1 MEINKA
7 ISNQNVIITLKGR
20 LDTMTAPQL
29 DDEAKSIDF
38 DEVETVTLNLK
49 DLEYISSSGLR
60 VILALYKNLKSKGG
74 NLKIVNVSNTC
85 IDYFRQVMS
94 RHIRSHTNG
103 DTRSTIYK

>member
-38 DEVETVTLNLK
+38 DEVETLKTL
-49 DLEYISSSGLR
+49 
-60 VILALYKNLKSKGG
+60 
-74 NLKIVNVSNTC
+74 
-85 IDYFRQVMS
+85 
-94 RHIRSHTNG
+94 
-103 DTRSTIYK
+103 STFQARD

>member
-29 DDEAKSIDF
+29 DDEVKGIDF

-60 VILALYKNLKSKGG
+60 VILALYKSLKSKGG
-74 NLKIVNVSNTC
+74 NLKIVNVSNT
-85 IDYFRQVMS
+85 IMELFSMTGMADYLDIEQ
-94 RHIRSHTNG
+94 G
-103 DTRSTIYK
+103 

>member
-49 DLEYISSSGLR
+49 DLEYISSSGLGLFLHFIKTSKAR
-60 VILALYKNLKSKGG
+60 AEILKLS
-74 NLKIVNVSNTC
+74 
-85 IDYFRQVMS
+85 M
-94 RHIRSHTNG
+94 
-103 DTRSTIYK
+103 

>member
-38 DEVETVTLNLK
+38 DEVESTLK
-49 DLEYISSSGLR
+49 
-60 VILALYKNLKSKGG
+60 AL
-74 NLKIVNVSNTC
+74 
-85 IDYFRQVMS
+85 
-94 RHIRSHTNG
+94 
-103 DTRSTIYK
+103 STFQARD

>member
-29 DDEAKSIDF
+29 DDEAKNINF

-60 VILALYKNLKSKGG
+60 VILALYKSLKSKGG
-74 NLKIVNVSNTC
+74 NLKIVNVSNT
-85 IDYFRQVMS
+85 IMELFSMTGMADYLDIEQ
-94 RHIRSHTNG
+94 G
-103 DTRSTIYK
+103 

>member
-49 DLEYISSSGLR
+49 ELEYI
-60 VILALYKNLKSKGG
+60 
-74 NLKIVNVSNTC
+74 
-85 IDYFRQVMS
+85 
-94 RHIRSHTNG
+94 
-103 DTRSTIYK
+103 

>member
-29 DDEAKSIDF
+29 DDEAKNIDF
-38 DEVETVTLNLK
+38 DGVETVTLNLK

-74 NLKIVNVSNTC
+74 NLKIVNVSNT
-85 IDYFRQVMS
+85 IMELFSMTGMSDYLDIEQ
-94 RHIRSHTNG
+94 G
-103 DTRSTIYK
+103 

>member
-29 DDEAKSIDF
+29 DDEANSIDF
-38 DEVETVTLNLK
+38 DEVETVQINLK
-49 DLEYISSSGLR
+49 DLEYNSSSRLR

-74 NLKIVNVSNTC
+74 NLKIVNVSNT
-85 IDYFRQVMS
+85 IMELFSMTGMSDYLDIEQ
-94 RHIRSHTNG
+94 G
-103 DTRSTIYK
+103 

>member
-20 LDTMTAPQL
+20 LDTMTATQL

-38 DEVETVTLNLK
+38 DGVEAVTLNLK

-74 NLKIVNVSNTC
+74 NLKIVNVSNT
-85 IDYFRQVMS
+85 IMELFSMTGMSDYLDIEQE
-94 RHIRSHTNG
+94 
-103 DTRSTIYK
+103 

>member
-20 LDTMTAPQL
+20 LDTMTSPQL

-60 VILALYKNLKSKGG
+60 VILALYKSLKSKGG
-74 NLKIVNVSNTC
+74 NLKIVNVSNT
-85 IDYFRQVMS
+85 IMELFSMTGMADYLDIEQ
-94 RHIRSHTNG
+94 G
-103 DTRSTIYK
+103 

>member
-29 DDEAKSIDF
+29 DDEVKGIDF

-49 DLEYISSSGLR
+49 NLEYISSSGLR

-74 NLKIVNVSNTC
+74 NLKIVNVSNT
-85 IDYFRQVMS
+85 IMELFSMTGMSDYLDIEQ
-94 RHIRSHTNG
+94 G
-103 DTRSTIYK
+103 

>member
-38 DEVETVTLNLK
+38 DGVETVTLNLK
-49 DLEYISSSGLR
+49 DLEYISSSGL
-60 VILALYKNLKSKGG
+60 ILALYKNLKSKGG
-74 NLKIVNVSNTC
+74 NLKIVNVSNT
-85 IDYFRQVMS
+85 IMELFSMTGMADYLDIEQ
-94 RHIRSHTNG
+94 G
-103 DTRSTIYK
+103 

>member
-20 LDTMTAPQL
+20 LDTMRAPQL

-74 NLKIVNVSNTC
+74 NLKIVNVSNT
-85 IDYFRQVMS
+85 IMELFSMTGMADYLDIEQ
-94 RHIRSHTNG
+94 G
-103 DTRSTIYK
+103 

>member
-29 DDEAKSIDF
+29 DDEVKGIDF

-60 VILALYKNLKSKGG
+60 VILALYKSLKSKGG
-74 NLKIVNVSNTC
+74 NLRIVNVSNT
-85 IDYFRQVMS
+85 IMELFSMTGMSDYLDIEQ
-94 RHIRSHTNG
+94 G
-103 DTRSTIYK
+103 

>member
-29 DDEAKSIDF
+29 DGEAKSIDF

-49 DLEYISSSGLR
+49 DIEYISSSGLR

-74 NLKIVNVSNTC
+74 NLKIVNVSNT
-85 IDYFRQVMS
+85 IMELFSMTGMSDYLDIEQ
-94 RHIRSHTNG
+94 G
-103 DTRSTIYK
+103 

>member
-29 DDEAKSIDF
+29 DDEVKGIDF

-74 NLKIVNVSNTC
+74 NLKIVNVSNT
-85 IDYFRQVMS
+85 IMELFSMTGMADYLDIKQ
-94 RHIRSHTNG
+94 G
-103 DTRSTIYK
+103 

>member
-20 LDTMTAPQL
+20 LDIMTAPQL
-29 DDEAKSIDF
+29 DDEVKGIDF

-60 VILALYKNLKSKGG
+60 VILALYKSLKSKGG
-74 NLKIVNVSNTC
+74 NLKIVNVSNT
-85 IDYFRQVMS
+85 IMELFSMTGMSDYLDIEQ
-94 RHIRSHTNG
+94 G
-103 DTRSTIYK
+103 

>member
-29 DDEAKSIDF
+29 DDEAKRIDF

-74 NLKIVNVSNTC
+74 NLKIVNVSNT
-85 IDYFRQVMS
+85 IMELFSMTGMSDYLDIKQ
-94 RHIRSHTNG
+94 G
-103 DTRSTIYK
+103 

>member
-29 DDEAKSIDF
+29 DDEAKSTDF

-74 NLKIVNVSNTC
+74 NLKIVNVSNT
-85 IDYFRQVMS
+85 IMELFSMTGMSDYLDIEQ
-94 RHIRSHTNG
+94 G
-103 DTRSTIYK
+103 

>member
-20 LDTMTAPQL
+20 LDTMAAPQL

-60 VILALYKNLKSKGG
+60 VILALYKSLKSKGG
-74 NLKIVNVSNTC
+74 NLKIVNVSNT
-85 IDYFRQVMS
+85 IMELFSMTGMSDYLDIEQ
-94 RHIRSHTNG
+94 
-103 DTRSTIYK
+103 K

>member
-1 MEINKA
+1 MLLSHLA
-7 ISNQNVIITLKGR
+7 YR

-29 DDEAKSIDF
+29 DGEAKSIDF

-74 NLKIVNVSNTC
+74 NLKIVNVSNT
-85 IDYFRQVMS
+85 IMELFSMTGMSDYLDIEQ
-94 RHIRSHTNG
+94 G
-103 DTRSTIYK
+103 

>member
-29 DDEAKSIDF
+29 DYEARSIDF

-74 NLKIVNVSNTC
+74 NLKIVNVSNT
-85 IDYFRQVMS
+85 IMELFSMTGMADYLDIEQ
-94 RHIRSHTNG
+94 G
-103 DTRSTIYK
+103 

>member
-29 DDEAKSIDF
+29 DDEAKNIDF

-74 NLKIVNVSNTC
+74 NLKIVNVSNT
-85 IDYFRQVMS
+85 IMELFSMTGMADYLDIEQ
-94 RHIRSHTNG
+94 G
-103 DTRSTIYK
+103 

>member
-29 DDEAKSIDF
+29 DDEAKNIDF

-60 VILALYKNLKSKGG
+60 VILALYKSLKSKGG
-74 NLKIVNVSNTC
+74 NLKIVNVSNT
-85 IDYFRQVMS
+85 IMELFSMTGMADYLDIEQ
-94 RHIRSHTNG
+94 G
-103 DTRSTIYK
+103 

>member
-29 DDEAKSIDF
+29 DDEAKRIDF

-74 NLKIVNVSNTC
+74 NLKIVNVSNT
-85 IDYFRQVMS
+85 IMELFSMTGMSDYLDIEQ
-94 RHIRSHTNG
+94 G
-103 DTRSTIYK
+103 

>member
-29 DDEAKSIDF
+29 DDEAKSSDF

-60 VILALYKNLKSKGG
+60 VILALYKSLKSKGG
-74 NLKIVNVSNTC
+74 NLKIVNVSNT
-85 IDYFRQVMS
+85 IMELFSMTGMSDYLDIEQ
-94 RHIRSHTNG
+94 G
-103 DTRSTIYK
+103 

>member
-29 DDEAKSIDF
+29 DDEAKNIDF

-74 NLKIVNVSNTC
+74 NLKIVNVSNT
-85 IDYFRQVMS
+85 IMELFSMTGMSDYLDIEQE
-94 RHIRSHTNG
+94 
-103 DTRSTIYK
+103 

>member
-29 DDEAKSIDF
+29 DDEVKGIDF

-60 VILALYKNLKSKGG
+60 VILALYKSLKGKGG
-74 NLKIVNVSNTC
+74 NLKIVNVSNT
-85 IDYFRQVMS
+85 IMELFSMTGMSDYLDIEQ
-94 RHIRSHTNG
+94 G
-103 DTRSTIYK
+103 

>member
-20 LDTMTAPQL
+20 LDTMTAPQF
-29 DDEAKSIDF
+29 DDEVKSIDF

-60 VILALYKNLKSKGG
+60 VVLALYKNLKSKGG
-74 NLKIVNVSNTC
+74 NLKIVNVSNT
-85 IDYFRQVMS
+85 IMELFSMTGMADYLDIEQ
-94 RHIRSHTNG
+94 G
-103 DTRSTIYK
+103 

>member
-29 DDEAKSIDF
+29 DDEAKNIDF

-74 NLKIVNVSNTC
+74 NLIIVNVSNT
-85 IDYFRQVMS
+85 IMELFSMTGMADYLDIEQ
-94 RHIRSHTNG
+94 G
-103 DTRSTIYK
+103 

>member
-38 DEVETVTLNLK
+38 DELEMYSILKTL
-49 DLEYISSSGLR
+49 
-60 VILALYKNLKSKGG
+60 
-74 NLKIVNVSNTC
+74 
-85 IDYFRQVMS
+85 
-94 RHIRSHTNG
+94 
-103 DTRSTIYK
+103 STFQARD